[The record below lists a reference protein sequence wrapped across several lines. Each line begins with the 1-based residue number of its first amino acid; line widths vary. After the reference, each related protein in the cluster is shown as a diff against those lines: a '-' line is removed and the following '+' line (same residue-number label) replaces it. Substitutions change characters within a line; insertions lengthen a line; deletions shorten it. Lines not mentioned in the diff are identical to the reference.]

1 MTTQTPRINQV
12 RIVGTLDT
20 QTISRRDAASLPGV
34 IPAAGRGERP
44 RATVTRRF
52 NAVQGSEQRAVLQVA
67 SPFGTPFQ
75 ITLHLEASVAGCAL
89 LESSPPGT
97 ILAATGELEWVQIT
111 DPRYAV
117 DIDDRGRRSSELIVR
132 AHTVELAGDD
142 DQPGYDVWLEGSV
155 LTTPRIL
162 RHPDRPVLIAAT
174 TVRVTIEHTRPGSR
188 ARITEPANV
197 AVAIPVD
204 HPDAP
209 NLLRP
214 GNQVIIE
221 GMLERYLVP
230 LRGVEIERAVAAL
243 DAGWQQEQAGL
254 SAQAQRDAARRYA
267 RQRRRLQET
276 TRTRVVA
283 GYVELVSGTPASLD
297 EAQELRAESQRR
309 RREDRRG
316 RRERPTERNEAPEEQ
331 APTNDSIDAADPSA
345 V

>member
-20 QTISRRDAASLPGV
+20 QTISRRDAAILPGV
-34 IPAAGRGERP
+34 VPATSRNERP

-52 NAVQGSEQRAVLQVA
+52 NAVQGSEQRAVLQVT

-75 ITLHLEASVAGCAL
+75 ITLHLEASIEGSEL

-97 ILAATGELEWVQIT
+97 LLMVTGELEWLQIT
-111 DPRYAV
+111 DLRYAV
-117 DIDDRGRRSSELIVR
+117 TPDERGRRKSELIVR
-132 AHTVELAGDD
+132 ARTVALASAEDTAGC
-142 DQPGYDVWLEGSV
+142 DVWLEGSV

-174 TVRVTIEHTRPGSR
+174 TVRVTIERTRPGSR
-188 ARITEPANV
+188 ARITESANV

-214 GNQVIIE
+214 GNHVVIE

-230 LRGVEIERAVAAL
+230 LRGAEVDRAVAAL
-243 DAGWQQEQAGL
+243 DHRWQQEMNTL
-254 SAQAQRDAARRYA
+254 SGQTQRDAERRYI
-267 RQRRRLQET
+267 RQRRQLQEII
-276 TRTRVVA
+276 RTRVVA
-283 GYVELVSGTPASLD
+283 GYVELRTGSPASLD
-297 EAQELRAESQRR
+297 EAQALRVESQRR
-309 RREDRRG
+309 RREDRAQ
-316 RRERPTERNEAPEEQ
+316 RREHSDTTVTDSDNEPT
-331 APTNDSIDAADPSA
+331 